1 MSYSYDDVYVLHAW
15 RDNRRRLVLTQGEG
29 YSGTITDNDVIKAPR
44 FQLRDERDVIEIP
57 SSGNPSVQLAVTRSN
72 HTEDLLTCTVVD
84 RENGIISCPI
94 TKSLTD
100 VAGEVKGEI
109 RLVTANSVTKFYGV
123 DFYIFDGVSDAAAAQ
138 STQFSDLIR
147 ALQQVNAI
155 ITGGSSGTI
164 SLDTVIQHNGTKP
177 VASGILYDYL
187 MGDYK
192 SYLQTCFTKFAYA
205 HESHSPSYNAE
216 TNPVDTY
223 NDGGVYIDDAT
234 DMSTL
239 YIIKTGTPP
248 DNETRYGILFCASA
262 SRYNARTQIAL
273 YHGGNFMYRQRNTS
287 GIWDENWTK
296 IELQKNKDSYD
307 SEDTTY
313 FGISNNESKYPNSK
327 SLYKIIQD
335 VYKTISDSVLLG
347 YDTLTIDK
355 EYNIHKDVVETYLN
369 DSDYSAD
376 TGYTI
381 SKLDNF
387 DFGYETH
394 GRPNKITVTIPTG
407 GVAIKY
413 KDTVTG
419 REWTEPTESTTYI
432 QNLIPNHIY
441 IYQILDS
448 NNAVL
453 KTGTAKASGKVR
465 MISAGGD
472 TYNIRDIGGWAADGG
487 TLKYGVVYR
496 GGELNGGISINS
508 TQQAFFKHALGIRDE
523 IDLRATGYGET
534 ALGVGVDYVNILL
547 PYAPSTF
554 SESYYSKSAEVIKRL
569 AYDISNNRPAYIHC
583 QAGAD
588 RTGIVCLYLEAICG
602 VSQNDID
609 RDYELTSFSKEP
621 GTNNNWS
628 NRIIRKR
635 NQANSDRLKNIVSI
649 ISAMEGIN
657 FNDKVVRFL
666 LRTGVTIDEINAIR
680 FGLIDGNPSKLTN
693 PYGTATITK
702 TLSRVFINN
711 KATSVKLYQPFEAE
725 LTTEDWYK
733 LSSVTITM
741 GGNNAMSYYIRGKI
755 NIPRVTGNIVI
766 TASADSES
774 IISVLENKLNNEDDV
789 IKSRHIDD
797 GAVTTDKIADESIT
811 QDKLSSNS
819 VGSSEIM
826 SGAIK
831 TSHIAD
837 GSVTERKL
845 SFTAVKYV
853 VAENLP
859 SVSNANA
866 DTDYYIGTLA
876 NGYTHYRLIDNMFI
890 PLGNDS
896 YTKSEIDALLKQKT
910 NVMPWEDVQAAVR
923 RGQAEKLFPI
933 GYEFEV
939 NKNGGGTIPF
949 VVLGYDTIAPQ
960 DTDLTHSMILG
971 TKYIFGS
978 GNSAYTPI
986 QFDAP
991 EALACASN
999 LVGGRTY
1006 LFNWTGS
1013 NNMDSGNWFCYIP
1026 NDMNGLYQ
1034 IVLNEEDRTLSF
1046 YLMSNGVLSSTAA
1059 QTLPI
1064 TQSSSAANI
1073 VGFTNV
1079 NDINRVLYGS
1089 NNYAQSAVRQLLN
1102 SSASRGNVWIPKTV
1116 FDRPP
1121 AWADALS
1128 GFMSNIDDSEFMQV
1142 VATASVPCRTND
1154 LFEVDNLDGTH
1165 FSTSS
1170 TYTVNDK
1177 FFLLSFPEISGGW
1190 DNTNI
1195 KDGEQLDYYVGAT
1208 QIDYIKYD
1216 KNGTPRYS
1224 FLRSPCT
1231 VSGTTTTQYA
1241 YCVNSSSGISVSR
1254 AWNTYGIA
1262 PACIIA

>member
-1 MSYSYDDVYVLHAW
+1 MPNSLSELHVLHAW
-15 RDNRRRLVLTQGEG
+15 EDNQITEHCTQGEFG
-29 YSGTITDNDVIKAPR
+29 SKILQFKLIDKDGDIDLSNCIVQYAVIRPDK
-44 FQLRDERDVIEIP
+44 
-57 SSGNPSVQLAVTRSN
+57 
-72 HTEDLLTCTVVD
+72 TEDLLNCTVQ
-84 RENGIISCPI
+84 NGVVKCNI
-94 TKSLTD
+94 TYSATSVSGL
-100 VAGEVKGEI
+100 AHGEI
-109 RLVTANSVTKFYGV
+109 RVIGNNNSGIVKFYGV
-123 DFYIFDGVSDAAAAQ
+123 NLRVYNGVSDEVIEQ
-138 STQFSDLIR
+138 SDEYSALID
-147 ALQQVNAI
+147 ALQKVVNLQ
-155 ITGGSSGTI
+155 TGNIAVMDALTNGD
-164 SLDTVIQHNGTKP
+164 LPNGTNP
-177 VASGILYDYL
+177 VASGNLKTYL
-187 MGDYK
+187 RGKYTDF
-192 SYLQTCFTKFAYA
+192 LRTKFLGFKYA
-205 HESHSPSYNAE
+205 HEVHSSSYNAD
-216 TNPVDTY
+216 TNPVDVY
-223 NDGGVYIDDAT
+223 NDSEFEGVYIDDASELGT
-234 DMSTL
+234 C
-239 YIIKTGTPP
+239 YIIKNLNGT
-248 DNETRYGILFCASA
+248 RVGILICANVPSSA
-262 SRYNARTQIAL
+262 DYGRTQIAL
-273 YHGGNFMYRQRNTS
+273 YYSGYFRYRYKKRN
-287 GIWDENWTK
+287 GVAWDEWTS
-296 IELQKNKDSYD
+296 IELQKNKDSYN

-313 FGISNNESKYPNSK
+313 FGITNNVSKYPSSK
-327 SLYKIIQD
+327 SVYQFIQANAQ
-335 VYKTISDSVLLG
+335 TIVDIFESITNSVLLG
-347 YDTLTIDK
+347 YDTLAIDK
-355 EYNIHKDVVETYLN
+355 EFNIHKDIVETYLN

-376 TGYTI
+376 TNYTI
-381 SKLDNF
+381 SKLDGI
-387 DFGYETH
+387 DYGYETH
-394 GRPNKITVTIPTG
+394 GRPNKETVTIPTG

-496 GGELNGGISINS
+496 GGELNSGISINS

-534 ALGVGVDYVNILL
+534 ALGVGVDYVNISL
-547 PYAPSTF
+547 PYAPPTF

-621 GTNNNWS
+621 GINNNWS

-680 FGLIDGNPSKLTN
+680 FGLIDGNPSELTN

-725 LTTEDWYK
+725 LTTEDWHK

-789 IKSRHIDD
+789 IKSNHIDD

-811 QDKLSSNS
+811 QDKLSGNS
-819 VGSSEIM
+819 VGSSKIM

-876 NGYTHYRLIDNMFI
+876 NGYTHYRLIDNRFI

-991 EALACASN
+991 EALTYATN

-1013 NNMDSGNWFCYIP
+1013 SNMDSGNWFCYIP
-1026 NDMNGLYQ
+1026 NNVNGSYQ

-1064 TQSSSAANI
+1064 TQSSSGTNI

-1102 SSASRGNVWIPKTV
+1102 SSASIGNVWIPKTV

-1121 AWADALS
+1121 AWADTLS

-1177 FFLLSFPEISGGW
+1177 FFLLSLPEISGGW
-1190 DNTNI
+1190 DNANI

-1224 FLRSPCT
+1224 FLRSPRT
-1231 VSGTTTTQYA
+1231 ASGATTTQYA
-1241 YCVNSSSGISVSR
+1241 YCVNSSSGISVSS
-1254 AWNTYGIA
+1254 AKNIYGIA

>member
-57 SSGNPSVQLAVTRSN
+57 SSGSPSVQLAVTRSN

-138 STQFSDLIR
+138 SSQFSALIV
-147 ALQQVNAI
+147 ALQQVGLVI
-155 ITGGSSGTI
+155 SGGSSGTVA
-164 SLDTVIQHNGTKP
+164 LDTVIQHNGTKP

-248 DNETRYGILFCASA
+248 DNEMRYGILFCASA

-327 SLYKIIQD
+327 SLYKIIQNVTELQSNRDLYDSTDTTYFGITNNDDKHPSSKAVYKYIQANAQTIID
-335 VYKTISDSVLLG
+335 VYKAISDSVLLSYG
-347 YDTLTIDK
+347 TLTIDK

-394 GRPNKITVTIPTG
+394 GRPNKTTVTIPTG

-448 NNAVL
+448 NNATL

-472 TYNIRDIGGWAADGG
+472 TYNIRDIGGWDANGG

-496 GGELNGGISINS
+496 GAELNGGISITS
-508 TQQAFFKHALGIRDE
+508 DQQAFFRNALGIRDE
-523 IDLRATGYGET
+523 IDVRDSNANTGST
-534 ALGVGVDYVNILL
+534 SLGVGVDYLHQEIKYV
-547 PYAPSTF
+547 PTAF
-554 SESYYSKSAEVIKRL
+554 AESHYKDIAIVIKRI
-569 AYDISNNRPAYIHC
+569 AQDVNNSRPVYIHC

-588 RTGIVCLYLEAICG
+588 RTGFVCLCLEAICG

-621 GTNNNWS
+621 GSNNNWTY
-628 NRIIRKR
+628 RISRKR
-635 NQANSDRLKNIVSI
+635 NSTASYHLKAMVTTFE
-649 ISAMEGIN
+649 AMEGN
-657 FNDKVVRFL
+657 DFNDKVVRFL

-680 FGLIDGNPSKLTN
+680 FGLIDGNPSKLDN
-693 PYGTATITK
+693 PYGTVTVTSTLSNVVIDNPATTITK
-702 TLSRVFINN
+702 
-711 KATSVKLYQPFEAE
+711 YQPYEAT
-725 LTTEDWYK
+725 LVAEDLYK
-733 LSSVTITM
+733 ITSLSITM
-741 GGNNAMSYYIRGKI
+741 GGVDASSYYSNGKLS
-755 NIPRVTGNIVI
+755 IPIVTGNIVI
-766 TASADSES
+766 TATGTLLDNQIVVFSHTLTSSGWNSNNEQTITLPSSYTVTSDVIADTEIDSTAYNQLCADGCGGIYISSERS
-774 IISVLENKLNNEDDV
+774 GSTLTLTAHALNN
-789 IKSRHIDD
+789 KPT
-797 GAVTTDKIADESIT
+797 ANVTIQVTLTKVSD
-811 QDKLSSNS
+811 LS
-819 VGSSEIM
+819 E
-826 SGAIK
+826 
-831 TSHIAD
+831 
-837 GSVTERKL
+837 
-845 SFTAVKYV
+845 
-853 VAENLP
+853 
-859 SVSNANA
+859 
-866 DTDYYIGTLA
+866 
-876 NGYTHYRLIDNMFI
+876 
-890 PLGNDS
+890 
-896 YTKSEIDALLKQKT
+896 
-910 NVMPWEDVQAAVR
+910 
-923 RGQAEKLFPI
+923 
-933 GYEFEV
+933 
-939 NKNGGGTIPF
+939 
-949 VVLGYDTIAPQ
+949 
-960 DTDLTHSMILG
+960 
-971 TKYIFGS
+971 
-978 GNSAYTPI
+978 
-986 QFDAP
+986 
-991 EALACASN
+991 
-999 LVGGRTY
+999 
-1006 LFNWTGS
+1006 
-1013 NNMDSGNWFCYIP
+1013 
-1026 NDMNGLYQ
+1026 
-1034 IVLNEEDRTLSF
+1034 
-1046 YLMSNGVLSSTAA
+1046 
-1059 QTLPI
+1059 
-1064 TQSSSAANI
+1064 
-1073 VGFTNV
+1073 
-1079 NDINRVLYGS
+1079 
-1089 NNYAQSAVRQLLN
+1089 
-1102 SSASRGNVWIPKTV
+1102 
-1116 FDRPP
+1116 
-1121 AWADALS
+1121 
-1128 GFMSNIDDSEFMQV
+1128 
-1142 VATASVPCRTND
+1142 
-1154 LFEVDNLDGTH
+1154 
-1165 FSTSS
+1165 
-1170 TYTVNDK
+1170 
-1177 FFLLSFPEISGGW
+1177 
-1190 DNTNI
+1190 
-1195 KDGEQLDYYVGAT
+1195 
-1208 QIDYIKYD
+1208 
-1216 KNGTPRYS
+1216 
-1224 FLRSPCT
+1224 
-1231 VSGTTTTQYA
+1231 
-1241 YCVNSSSGISVSR
+1241 
-1254 AWNTYGIA
+1254 
-1262 PACIIA
+1262 